1 MSGIDSTPSPL
12 TKEFQEMLNVP
23 IEVEFECNLKDSAV
37 PSGMSMR
44 KVALSV
50 IDGKMTLR
58 VGDAVIDKAKFLG
71 QYAALPAQAGNAM
84 QNAYKLVMDA
94 NVKAHSEKK

>member
-12 TKEFQEMLNVP
+12 TKEFQEMLNAP
-23 IEVEFECNLKDSAV
+23 IEVEFECNLKDSAA

-44 KVALSV
+44 KVVLSV

-71 QYAALPAQAGNAM
+71 QYAALPIQAGTAM
-84 QNAYKLVMDA
+84 QNAYKLAMAA
-94 NVKAHSEKK
+94 NVKALNDKK